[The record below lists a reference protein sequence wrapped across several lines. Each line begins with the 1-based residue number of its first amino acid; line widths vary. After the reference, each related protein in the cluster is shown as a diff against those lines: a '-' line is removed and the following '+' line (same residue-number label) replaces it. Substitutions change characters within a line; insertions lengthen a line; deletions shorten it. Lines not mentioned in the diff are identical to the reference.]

1 MSEGTRM
8 TNPINMDDLVQRV
21 QSAATGGVI
30 HAEGTLIGK
39 TPTRP
44 ADEVLFD
51 VCGRKRSPAT
61 LRHFR
66 LGMKPPNYGK
76 RYPATPPTEE
86 EVLAVLG
93 ACRRNPNGRRCY
105 ALTVLLWRSGLRVSE
120 GLALEKHDLRPAEGT
135 VFVRCGKGGKA
146 RMSGMDE
153 WAFEQVMEYADW
165 RYGRYPGTWLF
176 PSCRD
181 RRRASRGR
189 RARTARSSATWPP
202 RPACSVV
209 WRRISF
215 VTLTPASSRARA
227 CPSSTSRGSSATRT
241 SRRRPPTS
249 AGSAWARRS
258 RSSTRGARPES
269 WCPRELAAAD
279 HRRRRDG

>member
-1 MSEGTRM
+1 M
-8 TNPINMDDLVQRV
+8 TNPINMDDFVRQV

-30 HAEGTLIGK
+30 HAEGTLVGK

-93 ACRRNPNGRRCY
+93 ACQRNPNGRRCY

-135 VFVRCGKGGKA
+135 VFVRCGKGGKT

-153 WAFEQVMEYADW
+153 WAFEQVMDYADW
-165 RYGRYPGTWLF
+165 RYGRYPGTCLF
-176 PSCRD
+176 PVVQGPTKGQPWSASAYRAQLRD
-181 RRRASRGR
+181 LAAKAGVQRRLAPHQLRHAHACELTREGVSVVHVSRQLGHSNIATTTTYLGGIGVGEAIEIVHARRAPGELV
-189 RARTARSSATWPP
+189 SA
-202 RPACSVV
+202 
-209 WRRISF
+209 
-215 VTLTPASSRARA
+215 
-227 CPSSTSRGSSATRT
+227 
-241 SRRRPPTS
+241 
-249 AGSAWARRS
+249 
-258 RSSTRGARPES
+258 
-269 WCPRELAAAD
+269 
-279 HRRRRDG
+279 